1 METTNIENA
10 QTIEEITKE
19 VEKTATVEPRRHM
32 NRAQRRAAAKRAGK
46 RGRTQIDAIAET
58 ATNLN
63 YIELIQ
69 KLRELNK
76 KKEEENN
83 NENSTEHN

>member
-10 QTIEEITKE
+10 QTLEEVTKE
-19 VEKTATVEPRRHM
+19 VASTAAVEPRRNM
-32 NRAQRRAAAKRAGK
+32 NRAQRRAVAKRAGK
-46 RGRTQIDAIAET
+46 KGRKQIDVVTDT
-58 ATNLN
+58 ATKLN

-76 KKEEENN
+76 KKEEENE
-83 NENSTEHN
+83 NEEVN